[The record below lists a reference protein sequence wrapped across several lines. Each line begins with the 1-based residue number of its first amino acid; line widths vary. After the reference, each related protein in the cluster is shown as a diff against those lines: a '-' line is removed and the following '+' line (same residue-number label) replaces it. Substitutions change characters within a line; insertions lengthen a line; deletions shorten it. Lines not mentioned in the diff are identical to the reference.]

1 MALFKEHFSAAYVDN
16 LIERL
21 NYFMPKVQTKYLEQT
36 QSVLESLELKDRV
49 NNIADGIFASFE
61 EFASPGL
68 AINLTQIALGDD
80 NMPPLT
86 GFDAWPIFSIFERHF
101 IAEFEA
107 AMTAFYKL
115 TYLFTAEFAI
125 RPFIFHYPEPSF
137 ALLKHWSQ
145 DDSEHIRRLSS
156 EGIRPNLPWGG
167 KVHYLNQNPQKIIA
181 IINGLKDDD
190 SLYVRKSVANNFNDI
205 SKEYPQI
212 ILDNFKKWQTS
223 NPTAQQ
229 QWIIKHALR
238 SLIKQGDK
246 QALALVGVNTDG
258 NIKALKF
265 SAAPKVI
272 RMGQGVELCLELQN
286 NDNHDNDVIVDYIIH
301 HVKANGQTSP
311 KVFKWKK
318 FKLNAKQ
325 DISLEKSH
333 KILPITTRKYYAG
346 KHGVQILVNGQIL
359 ADSHFELI
367 I

>member
-21 NYFMPKVQTKYLEQT
+21 NYFAPNIQTKYLEQT
-36 QSVLESLELKDRV
+36 QIIIESLEMKDRV
-49 NNIADGIFASFE
+49 NNIADAIFTALE
-61 EFASPGL
+61 QPASPAL
-68 AINLTQIALGDD
+68 AENLTAMALGD
-80 NMPPLT
+80 NNYPALT

-101 IAEFEA
+101 INEFEA

-115 TYLFTAEFAI
+115 THLFTAEFAI

-137 ALLKHWSQ
+137 ALFSHWSQ
-145 DDSEHIRRLSS
+145 DESEQIRRLSS

-167 KVHYLNQNPQKIIA
+167 KIHYLNKNPKKIIA
-181 IINGLKDDD
+181 ILNRLKNDP

-205 SKEYPQI
+205 SKEHSQI
-212 ILDNFKKWQTS
+212 ILDNFKKWQA
-223 NPTAQQ
+223 NRPTAQQ
-229 QWIIKHALR
+229 QWIMKHALR

-246 QALALVGVNTDG
+246 QALALVGVNVAG
-258 NIKALKF
+258 NIKAVKF
-265 SAAPKVI
+265 SAAPKAI
-272 RMGQGVELCLELQN
+272 CLGQEIELSLELQN
-286 NDNHDNDVIVDYIIH
+286 NDNHDNDVMVDYIIH
-301 HVKANGQTSP
+301 HVKANGQTTP

-318 FKLNAKQ
+318 FNLKAEQNVVLV
-325 DISLEKSH
+325 KSH

-346 KHGVQILVNGQIL
+346 KHGVQILVNGNIL